1 MPNFAADKLK
11 AAEWARELLEDGN
24 FVIADGETTSLHL
37 ASFVSFAMI
46 DSQGNTLFDELI
58 NPERDIE
65 EKALSI
71 HKITPE
77 MVADKP
83 NFRHF
88 KERIKDLTNGKT
100 LVIYNAGFDY
110 QIMTRLLESWEHP
123 DVQCAML
130 QYSKFCGN
138 WSKYHQSYTYMK
150 LPPLD
155 HWNAHNALTDCLST
169 LEVIKNMAA
178 FASPQTVDD
187 IPF

>member
-1 MPNFAADKLK
+1 MPNLAADKL
-11 AAEWARELLEDGN
+11 AAAQWARDVLDEGN
-24 FVIADGETTSLHL
+24 FVIGDGETTSLHL

-88 KERIKDLTNGKT
+88 EEQIKSLTNGKR
-100 LVIYNAGFDY
+100 LVIYNSGFDY
-110 QIMTRLLESWEHP
+110 QIMTRLLEPWTHP
-123 DVQCAML
+123 RVECAML
-130 QYSKFCGN
+130 EYAKFCGQ
-138 WSKYHQSYTYMK
+138 WSSSHRSYTFQK
-150 LPPLD
+150 LPALDKSLAHGALADCRSVLVLIKQMATYEPL
-155 HWNAHNALTDCLST
+155 A
-169 LEVIKNMAA
+169 
-178 FASPQTVDD
+178 TVDD

>member
-1 MPNFAADKLK
+1 MPNYAADKL
-11 AAEWARELLEDGN
+11 AAAQWAKELLEDGN
-24 FVIADGETTSLHL
+24 FVIGDGETTSLHL

-46 DSQGNTLFDELI
+46 DSQGNALFDELI

-77 MVADKP
+77 MVAGKP

-88 KERIKDLTNGKT
+88 EEQIETLTSGKR

-110 QIMTRLLESWEHP
+110 MIMTRLLEPWTHP
-123 DVQCAML
+123 NVECAML
-130 QYSKFCGN
+130 EYARFYGAWNPS
-138 WSKYHQSYTYMK
+138 YRSYTFQK
-150 LPPLD
+150 LP
-155 HWNAHNALTDCLST
+155 HISQEQAHGALADCLST
-169 LEVIKNMAA
+169 LALIKQMAA
-178 FASPQTVDD
+178 FAEYQTVDD